1 MPYIINNTRGEIV
14 AVIPDGTTDTEA
26 TSLSLV
32 GKNVT
37 PYGEIETEN
46 LVKHLENFADANSP
60 ENPLEGQIWYD
71 TSDGCIKTY
80 TGVQWKNV
88 SGLYV
93 SNTAPSVEAKVG
105 ELWLD
110 TVNFQVKV
118 YAETDR
124 GLEWIT
130 NNRVPFVTSAPDAGL
145 AGDFYFNETSQQL
158 FISDGASWSLIG
170 PPAATGFPGTLWESA
185 SLRDLNG
192 DPEPVILGKV
202 NNIVIAVVAKRDFII
217 LPEDRPTGF
226 TELVKGMTYA
236 SDASILGTLEN
247 ALTPGSYISGNVYN
261 ANTAQTWSVNAS
273 DSNLA
278 NTVVARDSAGSFNAN
293 VITANLAGIANNV
306 NGIVAVTNGGTGETV
321 YGNGQLL
328 IGDNGG
334 LSKGTISGSGS
345 ISVTNSAGAISI
357 GYTGGTGDGTV
368 SSVGVA
374 GGAGISVSGSPITGS
389 GTITVTNTGVLG
401 INAGSG
407 IDVSE
412 SGGTVTIS
420 ATGSGVTSIN
430 AGSGISVSS
439 ATGDV
444 TISATGGGGG
454 GDGDMVLADEQTV
467 TGRKTFTGV
476 DNIVAGAYRFTYPED
491 NGFWYDS
498 NPAENQPY
506 IAVAFE
512 DDVDS
517 IRFYKESLGINGD
530 SDQTPVPAAGS
541 VFASYDYGAGA
552 IGGSAVLGATNAST
566 TGFGV
571 GVRAQALNAN
581 FTGAAVQSEVGA
593 LKGKPYIHFRAYSD
607 AFSPT
612 QDPVFQVDSGGNV
625 RFDGVAATPAGD
637 YAEFFEWVDGNPDDE
652 DRVGMS
658 VVLEANKIRLAQS
671 DETPIGVVSAVPG
684 VLGDAPEN
692 SWQGKYL
699 TDDFGRPVMQEYT
712 IYSWKETVK
721 GKQVE
726 QTATSLDDV
735 EIPEGATATTHDED
749 GRPFQT
755 PKVNPNYDPEVEYTP
770 RSKRQEWAPIGLL
783 GKLRVRKDQPIN
795 PRWIYMRNISD
806 TVAEYL
812 LL

>member
-14 AVIPDGTTDTEA
+14 AVIPDGTTDTAA

-71 TSDGCIKTY
+71 TSEGYIKSY

-93 SNTAPSVEAKVG
+93 SSTAPSVEPKVG

-118 YAETDR
+118 YAQTDR

-202 NNIVIAVVAKRDFII
+202 NNIVVAVVAKRDFII
-217 LPEDRPTGF
+217 LPDDRPTGF
-226 TELVKGMTYA
+226 VELVKGMTYA
-236 SDASILGTLEN
+236 SDASILGTLEHS
-247 ALTPGSYISGNVYN
+247 LTPGNYISGNVYN
-261 ANTAQTWSVNAS
+261 ANSAQTWNINAS
-273 DSNLA
+273 TSSVA
-278 NTVVARDSAGSFNAN
+278 NTVVARDSAGNFNAN

-306 NGIVAVTNGGTGETV
+306 NGIVSVTNGGTGETV

-328 IGDNGG
+328 IGDDGG

-345 ISVTNSAGAISI
+345 ITVTNTAGAISI
-357 GYTGGTGDGTV
+357 GYSGGTGNGTV
-368 SSVGVA
+368 SSVGISA
-374 GGAGISVSGSPITGS
+374 GPGISVSDSPVTGS
-389 GTITVTNTGVLG
+389 GNITVNNTGVLAVS
-401 INAGSG
+401 AGSG

-430 AGSGISVSS
+430 AGSGISVSQS
-439 ATGDV
+439 TGDV

-454 GDGDMVLADEQTV
+454 SGDMVLADTQTV
-467 TGRKTFTGV
+467 TGRKTFTGTE
-476 DNIVAGAYRFTYPED
+476 NIVAGAYRFTYPED

-498 NPAENQPY
+498 NNGNEPY

-512 DDVDS
+512 DDQAS
-517 IRFYKESLGINGD
+517 IRFYHDAFKIEGD
-530 SDQTPVPAAGS
+530 SDIAPITS
-541 VFASYDYGAGA
+541 
-552 IGGSAVLGATNAST
+552 GGSIITGEDLGTAVKGGSGVLGVTHAST
-566 TGFGV
+566 PGFGV
-571 GVRAQALNAN
+571 GVRALALNSN
-581 FTGAAVQSEVGA
+581 FTGCSVQSEVIA
-593 LKGKPYIHFRAYSD
+593 PKGQAYLHFRGYSGEP
-607 AFSPT
+607 SGT
-612 QDPVFQVDSGGNV
+612 DPVFTVDSGGNV
-625 RFDGVAATPAGD
+625 RYDGVAATPAGD
-637 YAEFFEWVDGNPDDE
+637 YAEFFEWSDGNPE
-652 DRVGMS
+652 NQDRTGMS
-658 VVLEANKIRLAQS
+658 VVLEGNKVRIAQS
-671 DETPIGVVSAVPG
+671 DETPVGIVSAVPG
-684 VLGDAPEN
+684 VLGDAPEH

-699 TDDFGRPVMQEYT
+699 KDDFGRPVMQEYT
-712 IYSWKETVK
+712 IYSWKETVN
-721 GKQVE
+721 GRELE

-735 EIPEGATATTHDED
+735 EIPEDAVATTHDED
-749 GRPFQT
+749 GRPFKT
-755 PKVNPNYDPEVEYTP
+755 PMVNPDYDPEAEYKP
-770 RSKRQEWAPIGLL
+770 RSERPEWAPIGLL
-783 GKLRVRKDQPIN
+783 GKLRILKDQPVN

-812 LL
+812 LI